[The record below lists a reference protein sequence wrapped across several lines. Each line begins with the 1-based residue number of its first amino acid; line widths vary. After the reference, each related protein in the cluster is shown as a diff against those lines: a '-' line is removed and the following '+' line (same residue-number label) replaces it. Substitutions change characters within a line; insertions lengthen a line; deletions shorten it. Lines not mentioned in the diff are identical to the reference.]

1 MSRTSRSIRGR
12 CAALAAVTAGVSW
25 LTWGTAMAKDGAS
38 SDACRPRNHDITGH
52 DVTGR
57 DATGHDSTDQG
68 VTRHEIARR
77 EATDRNVRGVPATL
91 APAAGVLSIADAAGS
106 AAGQGH
112 RSLPGRPVPDPAVP
126 GVAKPVLPALTASR
140 ALPGTS
146 SARALTGLVPRTGN
160 APAAGAAPVR
170 VPGAAGTGGGR
181 AAGVPSAA
189 GRAAGVPSAVGRAA
203 GVPSAVGGATT
214 PAAAGVPA
222 RSLPV
227 GLATA
232 PSAAKPISAGTSVLP
247 SSTKPISL
255 GTSGLPS
262 ATKPLAAGASALSSP
277 ARSLTAPAATVAGS
291 RVPAAAPVANSGTLL
306 PARSAVP
313 LLAVAPARPSAS
325 DAACPPQA
333 PQGLRGEPA
342 EQERVRPLTEGRPR
356 ARRHPRPEEEAGNA
370 GRQSRAAHNPAV
382 RNPAAHNPVAHNPA
396 GQNPAGQGSAAR
408 PAGQGSAARPAEQG
422 SAARPAEQ
430 AGLTP
435 QSSTVSTSSQSGASG
450 QEQTTETFP
459 RKHPHRRHHPHK
471 QDGTPEQAA
480 NQAGRPA
487 SAAQEDTGTATE
499 RKNGAGHRRQR
510 DDAAAPAQ
518 AGRPQAAGQD
528 RTAQGKSAQG
538 KAAQGKSAQG
548 RKIAPAVQP
557 ETVGGRRVPR
567 LQPREY
573 PRAAAHPQGGDIT
586 TPAALTRATGTH
598 GVTDFAAA
606 TGNRILP

>member
-38 SDACRPRNHDITGH
+38 SDACRPRSHDA
-52 DVTGR
+52 TGR
-57 DATGHDSTDQG
+57 DATGHDITDQG

-77 EATDRNVRGVPATL
+77 EATDRDVRSVPATL

-126 GVAKPVLPALTASR
+126 GVAAKPVLPALTAPR

-146 SARALTGLVPRTGN
+146 SARTLTGLVPRTGN

-170 VPGAAGTGGGR
+170 VPGAVGGR
-181 AAGVPSAA
+181 ATGIPVGGAAGVPGAVGGA
-189 GRAAGVPSAVGRAA
+189 TGVPG
-203 GVPSAVGGATT
+203 AVGGATT

-222 RSLPV
+222 KSLPV
-227 GLATA
+227 GLAAA

-255 GTSGLPS
+255 GTSALPS

-333 PQGLRGEPA
+333 PQGLRGERA

-356 ARRHPRPEEEAGNA
+356 ARRHPRPEEEAGDA
-370 GRQSRAAHNPAV
+370 GGQSRAAH
-382 RNPAAHNPVAHNPA
+382 
-396 GQNPAGQGSAAR
+396 
-408 PAGQGSAARPAEQG
+408 
-422 SAARPAEQ
+422 
-430 AGLTP
+430 
-435 QSSTVSTSSQSGASG
+435 
-450 QEQTTETFP
+450 
-459 RKHPHRRHHPHK
+459 
-471 QDGTPEQAA
+471 
-480 NQAGRPA
+480 
-487 SAAQEDTGTATE
+487 DT
-499 RKNGAGHRRQR
+499 
-510 DDAAAPAQ
+510 
-518 AGRPQAAGQD
+518 
-528 RTAQGKSAQG
+528 
-538 KAAQGKSAQG
+538 
-548 RKIAPAVQP
+548 
-557 ETVGGRRVPR
+557 
-567 LQPREY
+567 
-573 PRAAAHPQGGDIT
+573 
-586 TPAALTRATGTH
+586 
-598 GVTDFAAA
+598 
-606 TGNRILP
+606 

>member
-1 MSRTSRSIRGR
+1 M
-12 CAALAAVTAGVSW
+12 SW

-38 SDACRPRNHDITGH
+38 SDACRPRNHDVTGH
-52 DVTGR
+52 DVTGHDVTGH

-126 GVAKPVLPALTASR
+126 GVAKPVLPALTAPR
-140 ALPGTS
+140 ALPDTS

-170 VPGAAGTGGGR
+170 VPGTAGAGGGR
-181 AAGVPSAA
+181 AAGVPGAVGGA
-189 GRAAGVPSAVGRAA
+189 TGVPG
-203 GVPSAVGGATT
+203 AVGGATT

-222 RSLPV
+222 KSLPV

-291 RVPAAAPVANSGTLL
+291 RVPATAPVANSGTLL

-370 GRQSRAAHNPAV
+370 GGQSRAAHSTP
-382 RNPAAHNPVAHNPA
+382 AHNTAAHNPA
-396 GQNPAGQGSAAR
+396 GQNPAG
-408 PAGQGSAARPAEQG
+408 QG

-487 SAAQEDTGTATE
+487 SAVQEDTGTATE

-528 RTAQGKSAQG
+528 RAAQG
-538 KAAQGKSAQG
+538 KAGQGKAAPGKAAQG

>member
-1 MSRTSRSIRGR
+1 
-12 CAALAAVTAGVSW
+12 
-25 LTWGTAMAKDGAS
+25 MAKDGAS
-38 SDACRPRNHDITGH
+38 SDACRPRNHDVTGH
-52 DVTGR
+52 DATGR
-57 DATGHDSTDQG
+57 DSTDQD

-77 EATDRNVRGVPATL
+77 EATDQNVRGVPATL

-112 RSLPGRPVPDPAVP
+112 RSLPGRPVPDPA
-126 GVAKPVLPALTASR
+126 GVAAKPVLPALTAPR

-170 VPGAAGTGGGR
+170 VPGTA
-181 AAGVPSAA
+181 
-189 GRAAGVPSAVGRAA
+189 
-203 GVPSAVGGATT
+203 GGATT

-222 RSLPV
+222 KSLPV

-291 RVPAAAPVANSGTLL
+291 RVPATAPVANSGTLL

-370 GRQSRAAHNPAV
+370 GGQSRAAHNTPAH
-382 RNPAAHNPVAHNPA
+382 NTAAHNPVAHNPA
-396 GQNPAGQGSAAR
+396 GQNPAG
-408 PAGQGSAARPAEQG
+408 QG

-528 RTAQGKSAQG
+528 RAAQG
-538 KAAQGKSAQG
+538 KAGQGKAAPGKAAQG